1 MYKYSMKNWAKFL
14 PNYKINPGPE
24 IKTAA
29 DMLSTY
35 EFLKISE
42 LNWVDPINQKYHKN
56 IET

>member
-14 PNYKINPGPE
+14 PKYKINPGPE

-42 LNWVDPINQKYHKN
+42 LNWVDPIN
-56 IET
+56 